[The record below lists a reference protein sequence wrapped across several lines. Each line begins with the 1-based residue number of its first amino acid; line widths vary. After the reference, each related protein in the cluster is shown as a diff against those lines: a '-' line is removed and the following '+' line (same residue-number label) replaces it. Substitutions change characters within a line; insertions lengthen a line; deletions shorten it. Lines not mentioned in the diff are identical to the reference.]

1 MKPDNTS
8 SGAATATTSTSGRPN
23 TQGQQSPVDKSI
35 AGLSESEYLDKQ
47 ATAAKEAIAA
57 TVSDLKNRLG
67 ETVDVRLWTRQ
78 HPWLMLASAAVAGFA
93 SASTLVP
100 SKEQQAL
107 RKLAS
112 IEEALREPR
121 HEEKHRDGENDGA
134 NGKSKDHGGII
145 GTLIREAIA
154 AVRPLLVTFLT
165 SSLNSRMPPSPQT
178 DPSNFGP
185 VPGEP
190 NA

>member
-8 SGAATATTSTSGRPN
+8 SGGATATTSSSGPTSS
-23 TQGQQSPVDKSI
+23 SPSDKPASS
-35 AGLSESEYLDKQ
+35 LSESEYLEQQ
-47 ATAAKEAIAA
+47 AAAAKEAIAKTLA
-57 TVSDLKNRLG
+57 DIKGRLG
-67 ETVDVRLWTRQ
+67 ETVDVRLWARQ
-78 HPWLMLASAAVAGFA
+78 HPWLTLASAAVAGFA
-93 SASTLVP
+93 TASTLVP

-121 HEEKHRDGENDGA
+121 HEEKHKESE
-134 NGKSKDHGGII
+134 NGKSKDHGIV

-154 AVRPLLVTFLT
+154 ALRPLLVTFLST
-165 SSLNSRMPPSPQT
+165 SLNSRMPPSDGPQT

-185 VPGEP
+185 VPGDP
-190 NA
+190 SGQPGAGST

>member
-1 MKPDNTS
+1 MS
-8 SGAATATTSTSGRPN
+8 S
-23 TQGQQSPVDKSI
+23 
-35 AGLSESEYLDKQ
+35 LSESEYLEKQ
-47 ATAAKEAIAA
+47 ATAAKEAISA
-57 TVSDLKNRLG
+57 TLSNIKGRLG

-107 RKLAS
+107 RKLAA

-121 HEEKHRDGENDGA
+121 HEEKHKDSE
-134 NGKSKDHGGII
+134 NGKSKDHGIL
-145 GTLIREAIA
+145 GTILREAIN
-154 AVRPLLVTFLT
+154 AVRPMLVALL
-165 SSLNSRMPPSPQT
+165 SNHLNSRMPPADGPQT

-185 VPGEP
+185 VPGEGSGFGVQGSG
-190 NA
+190 NDQR

>member
-8 SGAATATTSTSGRPN
+8 SGGATATTSTSERSPS
-23 TQGQQSPVDKSI
+23 TAGQQNSPVDKSI
-35 AGLSESEYLDKQ
+35 AGLSESEYLEKQ

-57 TVSDLKNRLG
+57 TLSDIKGRLG
-67 ETVDVRLWTRQ
+67 ETVDVKLWTRQ

-121 HEEKHRDGENDGA
+121 HEEKRKDSE
-134 NGKSKDHGGII
+134 NGKSKDHGII
-145 GTLIREAIA
+145 GTIVREAIA
-154 AVRPLLVTFLT
+154 ALRPLLVTFLS
-165 SSLNSRMPPSPQT
+165 SSLNNRMPPADGPQT

-185 VPGEP
+185 VPGDP
-190 NA
+190 NT